1 MKKQLFLA
9 LLILIMFVLNQ
20 QTVIAMPKVYDSPQP
35 SFNIYPYNN
44 KSIDVINEELEYVIS
59 DKETEQNQVSY
70 INQDYKL
77 KSTSKNR
84 EEIIVALIMIGHANP
99 NDIEVTF
106 NGKKQDLIKENLN
119 RVSYIGNGFTILDEE
134 NREKILG
141 INFEFDDIVHLV
153 NNQLNKSEK
162 TIQLKSGEVDLL
174 FVKLPFEPN
183 SINSLHISHRAI
195 SGFMKKRSGTII
207 NYTYEH
213 LIESAK
219 YWNGFNDLDVT
230 IRIPSNFNLLSSE
243 EGSLLSNIDNIEDGV
258 YKKHF
263 SSLPSGKISFSIRP
277 ISYDDNTDMT
287 TTYLVIA
294 SIAVAFMIS
303 VKVVHWLIK
312 KAKQD

>member
-9 LLILIMFVLNQ
+9 LLILIMFVATQ
-20 QTVIAMPKVYDSPQP
+20 QTIIAMPKVYDSPQP

-77 KSTSKNR
+77 KNTSKNR
-84 EEIIVALIMIGHANP
+84 EEILVALIMIGHVNL

-106 NGKKQDLIKENLN
+106 NGKKQDLTRENLN
-119 RVSYIGNGFTILDEE
+119 RVSYIGNGFTIFDEE

-153 NNQLNKSEK
+153 NNQLNKSGK
-162 TIQLKSGEVDLL
+162 TIQLESGEVDLL
-174 FVKLPFEPN
+174 FVKLPFESN
-183 SINSLHISHRAI
+183 SINSLHISHKAI

-213 LIESAK
+213 LIEPAK
-219 YWNGFNDLDVT
+219 YWNSFNDLDVT
-230 IRIPSNFNLLSSE
+230 IRIPSNFNLLSLE
-243 EGSLLSNIDNIEDGV
+243 EGSLLSNIDNVEDGV

-263 SSLPSGKISFSIRP
+263 SSLPSGKISFSIRS
-277 ISYDDNTDMT
+277 ISHDDNTDMT

-294 SIAVAFMIS
+294 SIAVAFMLS
-303 VKVVHWLIK
+303 VKVVHWRIK
-312 KAKQD
+312 KAK